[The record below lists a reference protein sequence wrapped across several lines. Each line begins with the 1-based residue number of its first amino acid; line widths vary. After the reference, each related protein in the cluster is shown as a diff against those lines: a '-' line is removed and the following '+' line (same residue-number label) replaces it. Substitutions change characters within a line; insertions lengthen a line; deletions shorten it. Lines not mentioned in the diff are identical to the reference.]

1 MWFCLV
7 AIRATVYWNAQLA
20 SHIEHI
26 QQLKLCNEDGGVSVF
41 ICTSDFY
48 LPRENPMI
56 CSHVSST
63 VGTTDVYVYIYL
75 GIQ

>member
-1 MWFCLV
+1 M
-7 AIRATVYWNAQLA
+7 
-20 SHIEHI
+20 EHT

-41 ICTSDFY
+41 IYTSNLY

-63 VGTTDVYVYIYL
+63 AGTTDVLYIYIYM